1 MTAGDLEALSLDHH
15 QPEDLELRAAYES
28 GGGRPMNQSEEA
40 ATNSALGEV
49 AAAPPV
55 ACACT

>member
-1 MTAGDLEALSLDHH
+1 LSLDHH
-15 QPEDLELRAAYES
+15 QPEDLELRTSAYES
-28 GGGRPMNQSEEA
+28 GGGRPMNRSEEA
-40 ATNSALGEV
+40 AMNSALGEV